1 METRTLAAQARR
13 LHEVAGLTL
22 STTLHEPGTALA
34 RHEHERP
41 YFCFVL
47 GGAFDE
53 SDGRQSHRC
62 ATGTLVFH
70 PAGDRHADRFGAAAA
85 RCLNVELPREWQA
98 ARGALAPAFESRAQ
112 RDERRLGDI
121 ASRLHRE
128 LLCGDAA
135 SELAMQGIA
144 LELAAEWS
152 RTVELPS
159 ATRTQSWLSE
169 AERIVRDDFR
179 SRIEFGAVAARVGV
193 HPVHLSREFRRAHR
207 MTMTE
212 FVSRLRVDFAAERI
226 RATDLPLA
234 CIALDAGFADQ
245 SHLSKVFR
253 RFTGTT
259 CLAYRHANRRA
270 N

>member
-1 METRTLAAQARR
+1 MELRTLAAAAHR

-22 STTLHEPGTALA
+22 STTLHEPGTTLA
-34 RHEHERP
+34 HHEHERP

-47 GGAFDE
+47 GGAFEE
-53 SDGRQSHRC
+53 SDDRQSHRC
-62 ATGTLVFH
+62 AAGTLVFH
-70 PAGDRHADRFGAAAA
+70 PAGDRHADRFDSEAA
-85 RCLNVELPREWQA
+85 RCLNVELPREWQPT
-98 ARGALAPAFESRAQ
+98 RGALAPAFERRAQ
-112 RDERRLGDI
+112 RRERRLGDL
-121 ASRLHRE
+121 ALRLHRE
-128 LLCGDAA
+128 LVCGDAA

-152 RTVELPS
+152 RSVELPRAS
-159 ATRTQSWLSE
+159 RTPAWLAE
-169 AERIVRDDFR
+169 AERIVRGDFR
-179 SRIEFGAVAARVGV
+179 SRIEFGDVAARVGV

-212 FVSRLRVDFAAERI
+212 FVARLRVDFAAERI

-234 CIALDAGFADQ
+234 EIALDAGFADQ

-259 CLAYRHANRRA
+259 CVAYRRA
-270 N
+270 NR

>member
-1 METRTLAAQARR
+1 METHTFAARASR

-22 STTLHEPGTALA
+22 STTVHEPGTALA

-47 GGAFDE
+47 GGTFDE

-62 ATGTLVFH
+62 DTGTIVFH
-70 PAGDRHADRFGAAAA
+70 PAGDRHADRFGADAA
-85 RCLNVELPREWQA
+85 RCLNVELPREWQP
-98 ARGALAPAFESRAQ
+98 ARGALAPAFDRRAQ
-112 RDERRLGDI
+112 RRGHRLGDL
-121 ASRLHRE
+121 ALRLHRE

-135 SELAMQGIA
+135 SELAIEGIA

-152 RTVELPS
+152 RAVELPS
-159 ATRTQSWLSE
+159 AARTPSWLSE
-169 AERIVRDDFR
+169 AERIVRSDYR
-179 SRIEFGAVAARVGV
+179 SHIGFGVVAARVGV

-212 FVSRLRVDFAAERI
+212 FVTRLRVEFAAERI

-234 CIALDAGFADQ
+234 DIALDAGFADQ

-259 CLAYRHANRRA
+259 CIAYRRA
-270 N
+270 NR